1 MAKTRSAQSS
11 SNTAGTKRA
20 ATKPS
25 SSPAAKRGKT
35 SKMEQTTI
43 EDSKSGIEE
52 DKDVEKQINAKEN
65 EDDGQMEKKNNDL
78 QEGETNGFDEVKSDE
93 NDGKLIRI
101 LSIQANESR
110 VIGFNV
116 PLGWLIFKC

>member
-1 MAKTRSAQSS
+1 
-11 SNTAGTKRA
+11 
-20 ATKPS
+20 
-25 SSPAAKRGKT
+25 
-35 SKMEQTTI
+35 MEQTTI